1 MSQLEPEDLACIGGG
16 GQGSSSKAVPYE
28 RYGVQTSSDIF
39 FLQVLALCLQLCGQ
53 PLKLHWLHKVRLLV
67 QEDDACPGCLHAE
80 RVICLVLFQC
90 FLILGSW
97 YLHLGN

>member
-1 MSQLEPEDLACIGGG
+1 MSQLEPEDLVCIGGG

-28 RYGVQTSSDIF
+28 RYGVQTSSDI

-97 YLHLGN
+97 SLHLGN